1 MSLSNDTFAS
11 IGSPT
16 SSVGSSPSSP
26 FDLSSVD
33 DYGAHHTVVRGSK
46 KEHIKRPMNAFMVWA
61 QLERRKM
68 TLEYPDMHNAEI
80 SRRLGKLWRLLG
92 EEEKQPFIEESERLR
107 VQHMKQY
114 PDYKYRPR
122 KKGVK
127 KTTTTKIAGSSS
139 SSHLQYL
146 DSFSDDGGC
155 TCGGN
160 RRPVQTSNIA
170 VQCSMEQGE
179 HIIERDHSPSAVQTA
194 EISIQVGNGSAHL
207 METRTMHRSSN
218 RYQQIAIA
226 GEKRPKELPLTT
238 SSPGYTKKP
247 RIDTPTP
254 EQVSTST
261 NTINNKRVTV
271 PAVFPPSPPS
281 SDSSPISPHED
292 LLPRLDYFDNFLDP
306 IIPFDSKSPLDM
318 PLSNHSS
325 VSSASGSTLVPSN
338 TAING
343 HITSSAAQN
352 FSPFQLDPTGFDFPD
367 ISSDFSDIFGQ
378 NVTADFD
385 SNITALLSA

>member
-1 MSLSNDTFAS
+1 MNNDTFAS
-11 IGSPT
+11 LGSPS
-16 SSVGSSPSSP
+16 SSVASSPPSP
-26 FDLSSVD
+26 FDLNSVD
-33 DYGAHHTVVRGSK
+33 DYTTHHTVVRGK

-92 EEEKQPFIEESERLR
+92 EDEKQPFIEESERLR

-127 KTTTTKIAGSSS
+127 KTTTTKMAST
-139 SSHLQYL
+139 SHLQYL

-179 HIIERDHSPSAVQTA
+179 HIIERDQSPSVQTA

-207 METRTMHRSSN
+207 TSSERSHRRLS
-218 RYQQIAIA
+218 AIA
-226 GEKRPKELPLTT
+226 GEKRPRELSFNNNNNNTR
-238 SSPGYTKKP
+238 YTKKP
-247 RIDTPTP
+247 CSDSPTAD
-254 EQVSTST
+254 QVSTST
-261 NTINNKRVTV
+261 STTSKRVV
-271 PAVFPPSPPS
+271 PSVFPPSPPS

-306 IIPFDSKSPLDM
+306 IIPFDNKSLDM

-325 VSSASGSTLVPSN
+325 ISNSSTG
-338 TAING
+338 AING
-343 HITSSAAQN
+343 HVTSSAQN

-367 ISSDFSDIFGQ
+367 LSSDFSDIFGQ
-378 NVTADFD
+378 SASVDFD

>member
-1 MSLSNDTFAS
+1 MNGDSLGSVAS
-11 IGSPT
+11 PGSSAGSP
-16 SSVGSSPSSP
+16 SPSP
-26 FDLSSVD
+26 FDMTSVD
-33 DYGAHHTVVRGSK
+33 DYSMAVHHPVHRGTK

-92 EEEKQPFIEESERLR
+92 EDEKQPFIEESERLR
-107 VQHMKQY
+107 IQHMKQY

-127 KTTTTKIAGSSS
+127 KPTPKLPSGQV
-139 SSHLQYL
+139 QYV

-155 TCGGN
+155 TCGASSS
-160 RRPVQTSNIA
+160 RRPVQTSSIA

-179 HIIERDHSPSAVQTA
+179 HIIEREQSPSVQTA

-207 METRTMHRSSN
+207 MNSRRVFV
-218 RYQQIAIA
+218 
-226 GEKRPKELPLTT
+226 GEKRPKDLPLNRYPSNKKPCIDQSTERKTT
-238 SSPGYTKKP
+238 SVASTA
-247 RIDTPTP
+247 TAT
-254 EQVSTST
+254 TST
-261 NTINNKRVTV
+261 TKRVI

-292 LLPRLDYFDNFLDP
+292 LLPRLDFDDLLDP
-306 IIPFDSKSPLDM
+306 IIPFDGRSLDM
-318 PLSNHSS
+318 PLSS
-325 VSSASGSTLVPSN
+325 
-338 TAING
+338 
-343 HITSSAAQN
+343 TSSLSGTSSSHPGSVNSHVTNAQN
-352 FSPFQLDPTGFDFPD
+352 FSPFQLDPSGFDFPD

-378 NVTADFD
+378 NASVDFD
-385 SNITALLSA
+385 TNITALLSA